1 MHLSLLCAFLPSV
14 VLRTTN
20 RHTVYSLRCLR
31 CISKWIRRY
40 ICSDYHF
47 KDIYLVNIWICGY
60 AVTKWIYG
68 YVVTESES
76 TYFRGCFKVAGYST
90 VKPTYEIV
98 KKKQR

>member
-1 MHLSLLCAFLPSV
+1 MD
-14 VLRTTN
+14 TQ
-20 RHTVYSLRCLR
+20 
-31 CISKWIRRY
+31 

-76 TYFRGCFKVAGYST
+76 TYFRGCFKVAGYSA
-90 VKPTYEIV
+90 VKPTYEIPV
-98 KKKQR
+98 V